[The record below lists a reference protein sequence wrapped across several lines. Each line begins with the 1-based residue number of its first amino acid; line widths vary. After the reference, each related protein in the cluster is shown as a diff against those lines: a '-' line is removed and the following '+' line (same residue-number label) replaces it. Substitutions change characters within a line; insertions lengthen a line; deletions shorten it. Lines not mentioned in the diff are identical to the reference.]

1 MSASELRVAVV
12 GAGIAGLTLA
22 AALIEAG
29 VQCRI
34 YERAQELGE
43 VGAGI
48 QLSPNG
54 TRLLER
60 LGAAAT
66 LRERAVRPAA
76 IEMRR
81 WDSGGLLNRTA
92 LGQACEDMYQGPY
105 YCLHRADL
113 HAILVELLPG
123 DVIKL
128 GTRAASVTDAGG
140 AAEIGAAE
148 IGFADGSVETADV
161 VVGADGIRSVV
172 RQALIDDEPRF
183 SGQAVYRG
191 LIPSGR
197 LPSLLDEPR
206 VQLWLGPGQHCV
218 CYPVSAGQQISFVA
232 TTPAGDWRGE
242 SWTEEGSVADV
253 IEAYQG
259 WNPQVRS
266 LLDAAD
272 RVTRW
277 ALHDRAPVSRWSG
290 QRITIVGDA
299 AHPMLPFGAQGANQA
314 IEDAVTLA
322 ACLSGTTPAKAPAA
336 LRRYEE
342 IRKPRTNHVQ
352 QAIAQNARNHH
363 FADGAEQRARDQA
376 MDENWGLTGQG
387 WLFGY
392 DALKEVGAR

>member
-1 MSASELRVAVV
+1 MSGSDLRVAVV

-22 AALIEAG
+22 AALREAG
-29 VQCRI
+29 VRCLI
-34 YERAQELGE
+34 YERAPKLGE

-60 LGAAAT
+60 LGVGSA

-81 WDSGGLLNRTA
+81 WDSGGLLMRTV

-113 HAILVELLPG
+113 HAILTDLLPG
-123 DVIKL
+123 DVIRL
-128 GTRAASVTDAGG
+128 ATSVVGVTDAGG
-140 AAEIGAAE
+140 KAAIR
-148 IGFADGSVETADV
+148 FADGSVDTADV
-161 VVGADGIRSVV
+161 IVGADGIRSVV

-191 LIPSGR
+191 LIASDR
-197 LPSLLDEPR
+197 LPGLLDEPR
-206 VQLWLGPGQHCV
+206 VQIWLGPGQHCV
-218 CYPVSAGQQISFVA
+218 CYPVSAGRQISFVA
-232 TTPAGDWRGE
+232 TAPAGQWRSE
-242 SWTEEGSVADV
+242 SWTEEAKADDV

-259 WNPQVRS
+259 WNPQVQS

-290 QRITIVGDA
+290 RRITIAGDA

-322 ACLSGTTPAKAPAA
+322 ACLSAATSAQVPAA

-342 IRKPRTNHVQ
+342 IRRPRTEHVQ
-352 QAIAQNARNHH
+352 QSILRNARNHH

-376 MDENWGLTGQG
+376 MNENWGLRGQG

-392 DALKEVGAR
+392 DALEEVGSR